1 MSGAALHVLLSGRM
15 GADEREEWL
24 RTLRSAAPEMFWWSD
39 DDSDAPR
46 DEIVAA
52 VVANPAPGALAG
64 MPNLRLVQSVWAG
77 VENLLAGAA
86 LPLHVPLAR
95 MVDPAMNLAMAE
107 TALWAVLSLQRRF
120 FDYAAQQ
127 LGGEWRQLPQR
138 RADELQVLVLGLGQM
153 GRAVA
158 SRLAAQGYRVAGWRA
173 SQGARDAPA
182 GIAVASGGQALPA
195 LLATA
200 EIVVNLLPLT
210 PLTRGLIDA
219 RFLATLPRGASV
231 VNLARGAHVV
241 AAQLAQCVAGEVVR
255 DFLAPVEVHVGVV
268 HGLGAVGEHPRG
280 FGDDL
285 VAELLALQELA
296 RLLDQERPRCDC
308 THGKPCLFDD
318 ISRKLQCN
326 GHAEDREVER
336 AAAAQLPVSAFPA
349 AGDAHLGEDLVRP
362 S

>member
-1 MSGAALHVLLSGRM
+1 MSGAALHVLLSGRI

-127 LGGEWRQLPQR
+127 LAGEWRQLPQR

-173 SQGARDAPA
+173 SQGAHDAPA

-241 AAQLAQCVAGEVVR
+241 DE
-255 DFLAPVEVHVGVV
+255 D
-268 HGLGAVGEHPRG
+268 
-280 FGDDL
+280 
-285 VAELLALQELA
+285 LLAALDSGHLGRAVLDVFHCEPLPPDHRYWTHPQVT
-296 RLLDQERPRCDC
+296 LLP
-308 THGKPCLFDD
+308 H
-318 ISRKLQCN
+318 
-326 GHAEDREVER
+326 
-336 AAAAQLPVSAFPA
+336 AAALTDMRSAASVVVANLRALRDGAPLMHRVDRSR
-349 AGDAHLGEDLVRP
+349 GY
-362 S
+362 